1 MVFNAFG
8 PKTPQQINLRQTHL
22 RTLVIVPMIHTHTFN
37 GLTVQTGD
45 ILCTRDGTD
54 YNWFGRFWHWVGY
67 LVPGRIDHAILYVGP
82 EGRCIEA
89 GGKGVIE
96 FTMPGQVW
104 HAPEVAELR
113 LLHDTLIGVAYPL
126 QGLAL
131 SAAAEERIRLG
142 VADYCLSQIG
152 KPYNPIFLN
161 TVTDAAF
168 YCSQLIYLAYRE
180 VGVDLGVA
188 PVRLITDPAGVKDT
202 PLLILPTALLENSP
216 HQLVH
221 SRLGRRRAMATVKRD

>member
-1 MVFNAFG
+1 MVS
-8 PKTPQQINLRQTHL
+8 
-22 RTLVIVPMIHTHTFN
+22 MIHTHLFN

-45 ILCTRDGTD
+45 ILCTRNGTN

-67 LVPGRIDHAILYVGP
+67 LVPGRIDHTILYVGP
-82 EGRCIEA
+82 GGRCVEA

-96 FTMPGQVW
+96 FTMPDNVW
-104 HAPEVAELR
+104 YAPGVADIR
-113 LLHDTLIGVAYPL
+113 LFHDTLIGVAYPL
-126 QGLAL
+126 QGLGL
-131 SAAAEERIRLG
+131 SAADEARIRLG
-142 VADYCLSQIG
+142 VADYCLTQIG

-180 VGVDLGVA
+180 FGIDLGVA
-188 PVRLITDPAGVKDT
+188 PVRKVSNPATLKDT

-216 HQLVH
+216 HQLAR
-221 SRLGRRRAMATVKRD
+221 SRFVQWRTAAPRERA

>member
-1 MVFNAFG
+1 
-8 PKTPQQINLRQTHL
+8 
-22 RTLVIVPMIHTHTFN
+22 MIHTHKFN
-37 GLTVQTGD
+37 GLTLQTGD

-54 YNWFGRFWHWVGY
+54 DNWLGRIWHWIGY

-82 EGRCIEA
+82 GGRCIEA

-96 FTMPGQVW
+96 FTMPGTVW
-104 HAPEVAELR
+104 HAPDVVDIR
-113 LLHDTLIGVAYPL
+113 LLYDTLVGVAYPL

-131 SAAAEERIRLG
+131 SPAAEARIRMG
-142 VADYCLSQIG
+142 VADYGLAQIG

-180 VGVDLGVA
+180 FGIDLGVS
-188 PVRLITDPAGVKDT
+188 PVRLVSDPTAIEET
-202 PLLILPTALLENSP
+202 PLLILPTMLLDNCAHRLVRGRLSP
-216 HQLVH
+216 
-221 SRLGRRRAMATVKRD
+221 KRGSTTISKNT

>member
-1 MVFNAFG
+1 
-8 PKTPQQINLRQTHL
+8 
-22 RTLVIVPMIHTHTFN
+22 MIHTHTFN

-54 YNWFGRFWHWVGY
+54 YNWLGRIWHWIGY
-67 LVPGRIDHAILYVGP
+67 LVPGRIDHTILYVGP

-96 FTMPGQVW
+96 FVMPGKVW
-104 HAPEVAELR
+104 YAPGVADIR
-113 LLHDTLIGVAYPL
+113 FLHDTLVGVAYPL
-126 QGLAL
+126 RSLGL
-131 SAAAEERIRLG
+131 SSTEEERIRIG
-142 VADYCLSQIG
+142 VADYCLAQIG

-180 VGVDLGVA
+180 FGVDLGVT
-188 PVRLITDPAGVKDT
+188 PVRNVRNLANLEDS

-216 HQLVH
+216 HQLVR
-221 SRLGRRRAMATVKRD
+221 SRLVQWRATVPGKRT

>member
-1 MVFNAFG
+1 
-8 PKTPQQINLRQTHL
+8 
-22 RTLVIVPMIHTHTFN
+22 MIHTHTFN

-54 YNWFGRFWHWVGY
+54 YNWFGRFWRWIGY
-67 LVPGRIDHAILYVGP
+67 LVPGRIDHSIVYVGSG
-82 EGRCIEA
+82 GRCVEA

-96 FTMPGQVW
+96 FTMPGKVW
-104 HAPEVAELR
+104 YAPSVADVR

-126 QGLAL
+126 QGLGL
-131 SAAAEERIRLG
+131 SAAEEERIRLG
-142 VADYCLSQIG
+142 VADYCLAQIG
-152 KPYNPIFLN
+152 KPYNPLFLN

-180 VGVDLGVA
+180 FGIDLSVA
-188 PVRLITDPAGVKDT
+188 PVRLVADPAGVENT

-216 HQLVH
+216 HRLVR
-221 SRLGRRRAMATVKRD
+221 SRLVQWRAATRIKKT